1 PFWSLV
7 PTITLDKREREQLV
21 PYPRFFASLAGFVTA
36 GVTLPFVN
44 YVGGGDR
51 GFGFQMFTLV
61 LIAFFIVSTIITL
74 RNVHE
79 VFSSDNQP
87 SAEGSHLT
95 LKAIVALIYKKD
107 QLSCLLGM
115 ALAYNV
121 ASNIITGFAIYYF
134 SYVIGDAD
142 LFPYYLSYAGAAN
155 LVTLVFFPR
164 LVKSLS
170 RRILWAGASILPVL
184 SCGVLLLMALMSYH
198 NVVLIVIAGIL
209 LNVGTAL
216 FWVLQVIMVADTVD
230 YGEYKLHVRCESIA
244 YSVQTMVVKGGSAFA
259 AFFIAVVLG
268 MIGYVPNVEQSTQA
282 LLGMQFIMIALPTLF
297 FMVTLILYFRFYRL
311 NGDTLRRIQIHLLDK
326 YRKVPP
332 EPVHADIP
340 VGAVSDVK
348 A

>member
-1 PFWSLV
+1 
-7 PTITLDKREREQLV
+7 
-21 PYPRFFASLAGFVTA
+21 
-36 GVTLPFVN
+36 
-44 YVGGGDR
+44 
-51 GFGFQMFTLV
+51 
-61 LIAFFIVSTIITL
+61 
-74 RNVHE
+74 
-79 VFSSDNQP
+79 
-87 SAEGSHLT
+87 
-95 LKAIVALIYKKD
+95 
-107 QLSCLLGM
+107 M

-216 FWVLQVIMVADTVD
+216 FWVLQVIMVADIVD

-259 AFFIAVVLG
+259 AFFHCGCVRDDWLCT
-268 MIGYVPNVEQSTQA
+268 EC
-282 LLGMQFIMIALPTLF
+282 
-297 FMVTLILYFRFYRL
+297 
-311 NGDTLRRIQIHLLDK
+311 
-326 YRKVPP
+326 
-332 EPVHADIP
+332 
-340 VGAVSDVK
+340 
-348 A
+348 

>member
-1 PFWSLV
+1 
-7 PTITLDKREREQLV
+7 
-21 PYPRFFASLAGFVTA
+21 
-36 GVTLPFVN
+36 
-44 YVGGGDR
+44 
-51 GFGFQMFTLV
+51 
-61 LIAFFIVSTIITL
+61 
-74 RNVHE
+74 
-79 VFSSDNQP
+79 
-87 SAEGSHLT
+87 
-95 LKAIVALIYKKD
+95 
-107 QLSCLLGM
+107 M

-259 AFFIAVVLG
+259 AFSL
-268 MIGYVPNVEQSTQA
+268 
-282 LLGMQFIMIALPTLF
+282 
-297 FMVTLILYFRFYRL
+297 RL
-311 NGDTLRRIQIHLLDK
+311 C
-326 YRKVPP
+326 
-332 EPVHADIP
+332 
-340 VGAVSDVK
+340 
-348 A
+348 